1 MLGMPLPPVGT
12 SELLRVLSPHIPDQF
27 INERF
32 VRQRREGRR
41 LRFSAAQLWRVH
53 LLALLTRTFSFNAL
67 IRCLPEQ
74 EQWRRFAH
82 LPNRFAVPDVRMLK
96 DFRRA
101 LGAGVFVRST
111 TICFGNFWSTRPSM
125 KEPWPSW
132 TRRTYRPAPR
142 IKKQTGNWSAR
153 RATLGARS
161 RRPGKTRFFVGYKK
175 HTLRLWISGHT
186 PAIMFAPLVSWATP
200 AHVPEGYL
208 LKPSLWYC
216 RERIHWWPQ
225 VVVGDMGYIHQE
237 TKRWL
242 RTNWEIAV
250 LTRLKADMQLAS
262 PYRHDLPMRC
272 AQGQALGWLNYD
284 AQEGQQWFG
293 VLEAQPL
300 CAACWQR
307 SGCPREFAYEVARH
321 ETFLGMIPLNTKAG
335 WKLVHSAR
343 SWIEAETTRTTAS
356 GTCRAARACWRR
368 SPRSPS
374 SCSSHSR

>member
-1 MLGMPLPPVGT
+1 LGSMLGMPLPPVGT

-142 IKKQTGNWSAR
+142 IKKTDRKLVGAPGHIGSALAPPGQNPLLRRLQKTYSAALDQRPHPGDHVCATG
-153 RATLGARS
+153 
-161 RRPGKTRFFVGYKK
+161 
-175 HTLRLWISGHT
+175 
-186 PAIMFAPLVSWATP
+186 
-200 AHVPEGYL
+200 
-208 LKPSLWYC
+208 
-216 RERIHWWPQ
+216 
-225 VVVGDMGYIHQE
+225 
-237 TKRWL
+237 
-242 RTNWEIAV
+242 
-250 LTRLKADMQLAS
+250 
-262 PYRHDLPMRC
+262 
-272 AQGQALGWLNYD
+272 
-284 AQEGQQWFG
+284 
-293 VLEAQPL
+293 
-300 CAACWQR
+300 
-307 SGCPREFAYEVARH
+307 
-321 ETFLGMIPLNTKAG
+321 FLGD
-335 WKLVHSAR
+335 
-343 SWIEAETTRTTAS
+343 
-356 GTCRAARACWRR
+356 ARARAR
-368 SPRSPS
+368 GLFA
-374 SCSSHSR
+374 